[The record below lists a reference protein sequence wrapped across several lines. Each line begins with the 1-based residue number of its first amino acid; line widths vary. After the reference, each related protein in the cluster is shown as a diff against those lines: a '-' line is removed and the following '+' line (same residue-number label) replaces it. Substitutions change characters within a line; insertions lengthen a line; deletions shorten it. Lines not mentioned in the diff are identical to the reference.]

1 MTLLPRK
8 LSTRLILSL
17 LVIVMLVGLTAGFVH
32 MKTQEAQIL
41 DAMILGADQLS
52 GSIAGATWHAMLA
65 DQRTTAYEIMQTIA
79 AKQGINRIRIFNKEG
94 RVMFSTVASDSGT
107 VDKDAEACSMCHA
120 TNRPLVRLDASS
132 RARTFRDTDGRR
144 TLAWSPP
151 SIMNPP
157 AATRSAMLTRHR

>member
-17 LVIVMLVGLTAGFVH
+17 VVIVMLVGIIAGYVH

-65 DQRTTAYEIMQTIA
+65 DQRGTAYEIMQAIA
-79 AKQGINRIRIFNKEG
+79 TKQGINRIRIFKG
-94 RVMFSTVASDSGT
+94 G
-107 VDKDAEACSMCHA
+107 ACDVLH
-120 TNRPLVRLDASS
+120 
-132 RARTFRDTDGRR
+132 RR
-144 TLAWSPP
+144 
-151 SIMNPP
+151 
-157 AATRSAMLTRHR
+157 R